1 VGGVFSPPAPPPRII
16 ARFVAAVCG
25 MKFLK
30 NRAWIGFIL
39 MHRAGAIEKPV
50 ILVGKEE
57 L

>member
-30 NRAWIGFIL
+30 NRAWIGFIF